1 MNLIRIGIEDARKL
15 WQMQTEAFQ
24 DLYKKY
30 QDTENSPAAENIDKT
45 IMRLQQPFTYYYFIQ
60 EFDENVGAVRVVDK
74 GEKTQ
79 LKEYLLFLCFLNI
92 NGSALHKKPSVWL
105 KPCMAVQIGN

>member
-45 IMRLQQPFTYYYFIQ
+45 IMRLQQPCGIIFWISTAMIILHSSYMTCSRK
-60 EFDENVGAVRVVDK
+60 A
-74 GEKTQ
+74 
-79 LKEYLLFLCFLNI
+79 LF
-92 NGSALHKKPSVWL
+92 
-105 KPCMAVQIGN
+105 

>member
-1 MNLIRIGIEDARKL
+1 MITRDLLRNKSGGKNLNLIRIGIEDARKL

-60 EFDENVGAVRVVDK
+60 EFDEKRRRSTGR
-74 GEKTQ
+74 
-79 LKEYLLFLCFLNI
+79 
-92 NGSALHKKPSVWL
+92 
-105 KPCMAVQIGN
+105 

>member
-45 IMRLQQPFTYYYFIQ
+45 IMRLQQPFTC
-60 EFDENVGAVRVVDK
+60 
-74 GEKTQ
+74 
-79 LKEYLLFLCFLNI
+79 LLYT
-92 NGSALHKKPSVWL
+92 SPS
-105 KPCMAVQIGN
+105 PRD

>member
-30 QDTENSPAAENIDKT
+30 QDTENSLSLIHISEPT
-45 IMRLQQPFTYYYFIQ
+45 R
-60 EFDENVGAVRVVDK
+60 
-74 GEKTQ
+74 
-79 LKEYLLFLCFLNI
+79 
-92 NGSALHKKPSVWL
+92 H
-105 KPCMAVQIGN
+105 

>member
-30 QDTENSPAAENIDKT
+30 QDTETAL
-45 IMRLQQPFTYYYFIQ
+45 RLKI
-60 EFDENVGAVRVVDK
+60 
-74 GEKTQ
+74 
-79 LKEYLLFLCFLNI
+79 LI
-92 NGSALHKKPSVWL
+92 KPL
-105 KPCMAVQIGN
+105 